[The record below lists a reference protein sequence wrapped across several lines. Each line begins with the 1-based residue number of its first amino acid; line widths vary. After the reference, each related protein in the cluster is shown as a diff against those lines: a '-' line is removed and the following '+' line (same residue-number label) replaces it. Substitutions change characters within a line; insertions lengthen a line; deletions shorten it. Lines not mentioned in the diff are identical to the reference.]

1 MASTG
6 RVGGNANAAPNAE
19 GALGSVKA
27 SKVNKKAAGMRTD
40 EGWKHCVSVDG
51 GTRNVKCNY
60 CAKEFTGGVY
70 RLKHHLAG
78 TADQV
83 APCRAVPEDIF
94 NEMLAFVGSLQEKH
108 LKKASEYEVE
118 ATAPLATTGIA
129 NIYKRKAITQITINN
144 VYKKNLREEAC
155 QDIALFFYNNAIP
168 FNVANSEEYKKMFE
182 SVARHGLGFKPPS
195 YHEVRVKYLKL
206 AVVKTNHS
214 LE

>member
-1 MASTG
+1 
-6 RVGGNANAAPNAE
+6 
-19 GALGSVKA
+19 
-27 SKVNKKAAGMRTD
+27 
-40 EGWKHCVSVDG
+40 
-51 GTRNVKCNY
+51 
-60 CAKEFTGGVY
+60 
-70 RLKHHLAG
+70 
-78 TADQV
+78 
-83 APCRAVPEDIF
+83 
-94 NEMLAFVGSLQEKH
+94 MLALVGSLQEKH

-118 ATAPLATTGIA
+118 ATAPLAATGIA

-206 AVVKTNHS
+206 AVEKTNHS
-214 LE
+214 LEEHKDFWKKSGCTIMTDGWIDRRRRTILNFLVNSPLGTIFLKYIDASSICKTADKVSKMKDDIVEEVGEENVIQVVTGMHQITRQLGIC